1 MNTDYRAQEIK
12 RRADRIR
19 DALAGRDRPDT
30 NVPAQPFVLFGQPI
44 DATNIDEVLVAT
56 FEWAERRGSP
66 SAPMPAKLHTPAG
79 TVPGTLTNGV
89 FQADETHWAGS

>member
-1 MNTDYRAQEIK
+1 MNADDFRAQEIK

-44 DATNIDEVLVAT
+44 DGTNIDEVLVAAV
-56 FEWAERRGSP
+56 EWAAEQERKYPYSVSP
-66 SAPMPAKLHTPAG
+66 
-79 TVPGTLTNGV
+79 
-89 FQADETHWAGS
+89 